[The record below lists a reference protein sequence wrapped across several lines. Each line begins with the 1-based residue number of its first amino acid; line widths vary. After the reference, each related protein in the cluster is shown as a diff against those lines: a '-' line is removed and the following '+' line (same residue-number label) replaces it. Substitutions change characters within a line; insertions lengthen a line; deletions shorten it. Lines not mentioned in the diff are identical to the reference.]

1 MNGTMMAVVFRG
13 PNDMVVEEVRIPQ
26 IEPHEVLVRS
36 MASGICHSDFD
47 LLSGQYIVPFSYPVT
62 PGHEWSG
69 EVVEVGSD
77 VKTFKPGDR
86 VVGECPY
93 GCGECIA
100 CKSGASNYCP
110 NANHFGFTENG
121 ASSEYFKVKARLLH
135 KLPDD
140 VSWEDGALVE
150 PFTVGYYAI
159 SVLGGTDGG
168 QKVMVFGGGNIGA
181 CTVAAARGMG
191 ATVIGVE
198 PVAER
203 QELLKAVGADYVLN
217 PTDEDFLD
225 QVLGLTDGIG
235 ADLCIEA
242 SGHQAA
248 LQTILKTAR
257 NDGRVVFTGINIGM
271 IVPVELGLIQI
282 KGLNVKGTVGAPN
295 VWPQALQF
303 LSRIQP
309 NLKPIIS
316 HKYPLRKAEEAFQMA
331 ADRAK
336 SVKVVLMA
344 EELSS

>member
-13 PNDMVVEEVRIPQ
+13 PNDMVVEEARIPQ

-217 PTDEDFLD
+217 PADENFLN
-225 QVLGLTDGIG
+225 QVLELTNGIG

-242 SGHQAA
+242 SGNKAA
-248 LQTILKTAR
+248 LQAILKTAR
-257 NDGRVVFTGINIGM
+257 NDGRVIFTGINIGM

-282 KGLNVKGTVGAPN
+282 KGLNVKGTVGAPD

-331 ADRAK
+331 ADRTK
-336 SVKVVLMA
+336 SVKVLLMA